1 MSRKQTPSSLD
12 AMRDVL
18 RRELP
23 TEVWALGHYVDD
35 TPCLLLEE
43 SVWVGGFFERGT
55 FDVRFRTS
63 SFDQAAALFTSSV
76 RSIEE
81 STRLSARA
89 AARWL
94 ALRGKTK
101 P

>member
-1 MSRKQTPSSLD
+1 MSRDQTPSSLD

-18 RRELP
+18 RSELP
-23 TEVWALGHYVDD
+23 TEGWALGHYVDD
-35 TPCLLLEE
+35 TPCLLQEDK
-43 SVWVGGFFERGT
+43 VWVGGFFERGN
-55 FDVRFRTS
+55 FDVRFRTP
-63 SFDQAAALFTSSV
+63 SFDEAAALFTSWV

-81 STRLSARA
+81 STRLSAEA
-89 AARWL
+89 TARWL